1 MFMEKLIKLLGVA
14 CLLFTMSISWAQQ
27 STVTGKVTDESGM
40 GIPGATIKVKDA
52 TIGTITDSEG
62 KYQLQV
68 ENGVTLVFSY
78 VSMSPQE
85 IVYRGQ
91 KELNVILLQDNVI
104 LDEIVVTALG
114 IRREKKALGYAVQD
128 VKADEIKAT
137 NDPQLISA
145 LQGKIAGLKISESG
159 AGVGGSSRVEIR
171 GASSLSDNNSPLY
184 VIDGIPFDDSKNGG
198 AGIWGGIERAGAAF
212 DINPNDVESVSVL
225 KGPNA
230 AALYG
235 SRAGNGVIII
245 TTKKGAR
252 GTGLGIDYSGSVT
265 MSDAAYFLNTQ
276 DQYGQGSEGVYDKNS
291 TVSWGPKFNG
301 QQFESWTG
309 EVIPY
314 EAQKDRI
321 RNFVN
326 SGVSQ
331 NHSVAFTGG
340 NENGSF
346 RTSIGKDV
354 TNGLF
359 DGHKI
364 DKLNFDFKA
373 DYDVN
378 KWLNIDTKFSYF
390 LTEGNER
397 PGMGYYSI
405 MAYYNGIPMNIR
417 NEDLAPG
424 YDIISGRHVEK
435 LYTTAN
441 ANYRNPYFLL
451 AQESNRDE
459 RYRTFGYFA
468 GNIKFSDDLK
478 LKLKYGLDFYREETE
493 SSYLYA
499 DNVSSQRPEYYS
511 NEGFFKEE
519 NAEFLLS
526 YNKSVTDFNISLNAG
541 GNRMV
546 RSSESL
552 NAQSGLLPDEGY
564 YFLGYGTNVTAN
576 ELFSD
581 EEVQSLYGF
590 GQVGYKSMLFLDL
603 TARNDWSSTLPIDNN
618 SYFYPSVSFS
628 AIVSEMTTMP
638 AWMDF
643 AKVRASWAQVG
654 KATTPYSI
662 SQVYTVTKYNFNLL
676 SGNPPQILVNKNL
689 MPEISSSFE
698 LGFDVRM
705 FMGRIG
711 LDFTYYNE
719 QTKNQ
724 ILAIA
729 TDQSTGY
736 YQKLINA
743 GLITNSGVE
752 IMLKTSPIKRKDF
765 SVDLNFN
772 FAKNVTLVKELDDN
786 LKEYVFGGIN
796 NGVQLVGTEGELMGD
811 IKGRTYRRD
820 AAGNLVV
827 GSDGL
832 PTWSEERSVIGN
844 IQADWTGSGML
855 GVNYKGFGFNA
866 LVFVQQGG
874 DIFSVTEQGAVGSGN
889 SVRTIAND
897 RIPIFVEGVTEA
909 GEMNTEMVSAQEYW
923 GAVASIDEEFI
934 YDASHMKLRE
944 VALSY
949 TFTRN
954 QLQKL
959 PNSFIKSARI
969 ALVGRNLFY
978 FYKHTP
984 GTVPDAS
991 AYASTYAA
999 QAFDFTPV
1007 PSTRTFG
1014 FSLNVGF

>member
-1 MFMEKLIKLLGVA
+1 MEKLFKLLGVA
-14 CLLFTMSISWAQQ
+14 CLLLTMSFSYAQQ
-27 STVTGKVTDESGM
+27 GTVTGIVTDEGGM
-40 GIPGATIKVKDA
+40 SIPGATVKVKGADV
-52 TIGTITDSEG
+52 GTISDISG

-68 ENGVTLVFSY
+68 EKGAILQFSY
-78 VSMSPQE
+78 VSMSTQE
-85 IVYRGQ
+85 IEYTGQ
-91 KELNVILLQDNVI
+91 AEINVVLLQGNVD
-104 LDEIVVTALG
+104 LDEVVVTALG
-114 IRREKKALGYAVQD
+114 IKRDKKALGYSVQD
-128 VKADEIKAT
+128 VKEDEIKAT

-145 LQGKIAGLKISESG
+145 LQGKIAGVQISESG
-159 AGVGGSSRVEIR
+159 AGAGGSFRVEIR

-198 AGIWGGIERAGAAF
+198 AGIWGGVERAGAAF

-245 TTKKGAR
+245 TTKKGTR
-252 GTGLGIDYSGSVT
+252 GQGLGIDYTGALT
-265 MSDAAYFLNTQ
+265 MSEAAYFLNTQ
-276 DQYGQGSEGVYDKNS
+276 DQFGQGSAGVYDRNS

-301 QQFESWTG
+301 QQLESWTG
-309 EVIPY
+309 EMIPY
-314 EAQKDRI
+314 EAQTDRI
-321 RNFVN
+321 KDFVKT
-326 SGVSQ
+326 GVSQ

-340 NENGSF
+340 NESGSF
-346 RTSIGKDV
+346 RASIGKDV
-354 TNGLF
+354 VNGLY

-364 DKLNFDFKA
+364 DKLTFDFRG
-373 DYDVN
+373 DYDIN

-390 LTEGNER
+390 QTEGNNR
-397 PGMGYYSI
+397 PNMGYYSI
-405 MAYYNGIPMNIR
+405 MSYYNGMPMNIR

-424 YDIISGRHVEK
+424 YDIVNGRHVEK

-451 AQESNRDE
+451 AQETNRDE

-468 GNIKFSDDLK
+468 GNIKFTDDLK
-478 LKLKYGLDFYREETE
+478 LRLKYGLDFYREETE
-493 SSYLYA
+493 SAYLYA
-499 DNVSSQRPEYYS
+499 DNVSSQRPEYFT

-526 YNKSVTDFNISLNAG
+526 YNKAVKDFNISLNAG

-546 RSSESL
+546 RSSQSL
-552 NAQSGLLPDEGY
+552 NARSGLLPDEGY
-564 YFLGYGTNVTAN
+564 YFLGYGTNVQAD
-576 ELFSD
+576 EIFSD

-603 TARNDWSSTLPIDNN
+603 TARNDWSSTLPMDNN
-618 SYFYPSVSFS
+618 SYFYPSVSIS
-628 AIVSEMTTMP
+628 AIPSEMMTMP
-638 AWMDF
+638 KWLDYT
-643 AKVRASWAQVG
+643 KVRASWAQVG

-662 SQVYTVTKYNFNLL
+662 SQVYTVTQYNFNLL
-676 SGNPPQILVNKNL
+676 SGNPPQILVNENL

-698 LGFDVRM
+698 VGFDVRM
-705 FMGRIG
+705 FMNRIG

-729 TDQSTGY
+729 TNQSTGY

-743 GLITNSGVE
+743 GLISNKGIEV
-752 IMLKTSPIKRKDF
+752 MLKTNPIKTKDF
-765 SVDLNFN
+765 SFNLDFN
-772 FAKNVTLVKELDDN
+772 FAKNTTLVKELDEN

-811 IKGRTYRRD
+811 IIGKTYRRD
-820 AAGNLVV
+820 DSGNLIV
-827 GSDGL
+827 GADGL
-832 PTWSEERSVIGN
+832 PLSSEERSVIGN
-844 IQADWTGSGML
+844 IQADWTGSVTL
-855 GVNYKGFGFNA
+855 GANYKGFGLNA
-866 LVFVQQGG
+866 MVYVQQGG
-874 DIFSVTEQGAVGSGN
+874 DIFSVTEQSAVAAGN
-889 SVRTIAND
+889 SERTIEND

-909 GEMNTEMVSAQEYW
+909 GDINTTMVSAQEYW
-923 GAVASIDEEFI
+923 GTVAGIDEEFI

-944 VALSY
+944 LSLSY
-949 TFTRN
+949 TFSES
-954 QLQKL
+954 QLSKL
-959 PNSFIKSARI
+959 SFVQSVRI
-969 ALVGRNLFY
+969 ALVGRNLLY

-999 QAFDFTPV
+999 QAFDFTPL
-1007 PSTRTFG
+1007 PATRTYG
-1014 FSLNVGF
+1014 FSINVSF